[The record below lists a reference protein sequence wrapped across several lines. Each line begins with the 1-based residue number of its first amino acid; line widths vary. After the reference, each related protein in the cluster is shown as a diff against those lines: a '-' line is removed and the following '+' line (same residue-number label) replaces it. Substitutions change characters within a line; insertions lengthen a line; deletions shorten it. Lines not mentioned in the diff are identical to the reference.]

1 MPELPEVETIK
12 RGLEKLVLNKKIVQV
27 DILEKK
33 SFLGEKTSILNTK
46 IINLRRRGKAL
57 IIDLDNKKSI
67 LVHLRMTG
75 QLVFCGKERFGGGH
89 PSENFVEKLPNR
101 QTRIFLK
108 FEDND
113 ELFFNDQRKFGFF
126 KIMDTDEV
134 EKDGFIKGLGKEPWD
149 ISPKELF
156 ERIRKKNSTIKAA
169 ILDQTIIAGLG
180 NIYADESLFFAGVR
194 PDRKCSKLSLHEV
207 EKIVEGAKKSMEDSL
222 SSGGSTIRNY
232 VKADGSRGNYLD
244 LFANVY
250 GKEGK
255 KCVKCGEK
263 IKKMRVAGRGTHY
276 CPRCQK

>member
-89 PSENFVEKLPNR
+89 PSENFVENLPNQ

-126 KIMDTDEV
+126 KIMDTDEI
-134 EKDGFIKGLGKEPWD
+134 EKDDFIKRLGKEPWD

-250 GKEGK
+250 GREGK
-255 KCVKCGEK
+255 KCVKCGEE

>member
-27 DILEKK
+27 NVLEKK

-126 KIMDTDEV
+126 KIMDTDEI
-134 EKDGFIKGLGKEPWD
+134 EKDDFIKRLGKEPWD

-156 ERIRKKNSTIKAA
+156 ERIRRKNSTIKAA

-250 GKEGK
+250 GREGK
-255 KCVKCGEK
+255 KCVKCGEE